1 MMVDKI
7 DLLDN
12 DYNLVSRKASP
23 RQIKTRSKSFSSIS
37 GIFTKFRISRL
48 EKKLEKSRKS
58 FVNQEIHK
66 NLGDSSVVRKTEK
79 NIEKKAKAIAKIE
92 EKIMIL
98 SKENVP
104 TNYVENRAIKLRK
117 NMMNNLSHN
126 SFMAY
131 SLGIKSEADETKAID
146 KIFNEDSPLSINE
159 RVRESELEDVEEQ
172 ENDQVETPE
181 SIMSHES
188 EEIGRSVSSILDG
201 DTSKE
206 FEVADDKEDDAVEK
220 EEVSSD
226 ESDKEEVSSDESDK
240 EVSEPVVESEQIS
253 DISTFMKD
261 IDLNVD
267 TYQDSTNSNSVID
280 ESEARDHIE
289 VVPTDIDRDAIKS
302 SIDDQ
307 FENIAKSGDVSEE
320 ETITNA
326 GRPNIDDN
334 FNSVDNGAKFVSPE
348 TVKSVVG
355 TGSKIDI
362 DTDEPKSISPEEV
375 RAVLDGKFDEVEN
388 AEEEDKVDTPLDV
401 KSIEETISDA
411 LNKLDEEE
419 QNKDLDDE
427 MSFEDI
433 HEEVEDAINERNK
446 ISSNESHVARI
457 NEFDADGNKK
467 QKFDYVPMT
476 DEEIKQAQ
484 ENIEYE
490 KYENPAFKEEKH
502 LPNEIKFNYP
512 KIRFEDIF
520 IPANKDEDYKIESED
535 VVEEEK
541 QEIVPVNDNIRG
553 EIVVVPDRK
562 VQLPMVVEDN
572 KEDEQVV
579 TSEDVQDVEEEPIE
593 DYTFDTSKD
602 DKKSVSNNEDD
613 LSFDFS
619 NASATEIDGIIDKL
633 GTKSQFDA
641 LKVRVEQLRKQQ
653 IEQRKREEEAR
664 KAAEV
669 AARKAEEQKKRY
681 NESVEKNN
689 QYLELLKSYAE
700 ALEEDNERTKQRTQA
715 FEETK
720 EMENR
725 FAEDQRVKAEQAL
738 AMVDEINSII
748 GPVAENVSVVKR

>member
-23 RQIKTRSKSFSSIS
+23 RQIKTRSKSFSSIN

-79 NIEKKAKAIAKIE
+79 NIEKKAKTIAKIE

-126 SFMAY
+126 SSMAY
-131 SLGIKSEADETKAID
+131 SLGIKTEVDEAKAID

-159 RVRESELEDVEEQ
+159 RVRESELEDVEDVEEQ

-206 FEVADDKEDDAVEK
+206 FEVADDKKVDAVEK
-220 EEVSSD
+220 EEVSY
-226 ESDKEEVSSDESDK
+226 DESDK
-240 EVSEPVVESEQIS
+240 EVSEPVVESEQIP

-267 TYQDSTNSNSVID
+267 TYQDSANANSVID
-280 ESEARDHIE
+280 ENESREHIE

-307 FENIAKSGDVSEE
+307 FENIAKSSDVSEE

-348 TVKSVVG
+348 TVKGVVG

-388 AEEEDKVDTPLDV
+388 AEEEDKVDTHLDV

-411 LNKLDEEE
+411 LSKLDEEE

-427 MSFEDI
+427 MSFEDV
-433 HEEVEDAINERNK
+433 HEEVEDAINERNR

-502 LPNEIKFNYP
+502 LPNELKFNYP

-520 IPANKDEDYKIESED
+520 VPANKDEDYKIESED

-572 KEDEQVV
+572 KED
-579 TSEDVQDVEEEPIE
+579 VQDVDEEPIE
-593 DYTFDTSKD
+593 DYTFDISKD
-602 DKKSVSNNEDD
+602 DEKSVSNDDED

-619 NASATEIDGIIDKL
+619 NASANDIDGIIDKL

-641 LKVRVEQLRKQQ
+641 LKARVEQLRKQQ
-653 IEQRKREEEAR
+653 IEQREREEEAR
-664 KAAEV
+664 KAAEE

-681 NESVEKNN
+681 NESIEKNN
-689 QYLELLKSYAE
+689 QSLELFKSFIE

-725 FAEDQRVKAEQAL
+725 VAEDQRVKAEQAL

-748 GPVAENVSVVKR
+748 GPVAENVSVAKR

>member
-117 NMMNNLSHN
+117 NMMSNLSHN
-126 SFMAY
+126 SSMAY

-159 RVRESELEDVEEQ
+159 RVRESELEDVEDVEEQ

-181 SIMSHES
+181 GIMSRES

-201 DTSKE
+201 DASKE
-206 FEVADDKEDDAVEK
+206 VEVADDKKVDAVEK
-220 EEVSSD
+220 EEVSY
-226 ESDKEEVSSDESDK
+226 DESDK
-240 EVSEPVVESEQIS
+240 EVSEPVVESEQIP

-267 TYQDSTNSNSVID
+267 TYQDSANANSVID
-280 ESEARDHIE
+280 ESKSREHIE

-348 TVKSVVG
+348 TVKGVVG

-388 AEEEDKVDTPLDV
+388 AEEEDKVDTHLDV

-411 LNKLDEEE
+411 LSKLDEEE

-427 MSFEDI
+427 MSFEDV
-433 HEEVEDAINERNK
+433 HEEVEDAINERNR

-502 LPNEIKFNYP
+502 LPNELKFNYP

-520 IPANKDEDYKIESED
+520 VPANKDEDYKIESED

-579 TSEDVQDVEEEPIE
+579 TSEDVQDVDEGPIE

-602 DKKSVSNNEDD
+602 DEKSVSNDDED

-619 NASATEIDGIIDKL
+619 NASANDIDGIIDKL

-641 LKVRVEQLRKQQ
+641 LKARVEQLRKQQ

-664 KAAEV
+664 KAAED

-681 NESVEKNN
+681 NESIEKNN
-689 QYLELLKSYAE
+689 QSLELFKSFIE

-748 GPVAENVSVVKR
+748 GPVAENVSVAKR

>member
-117 NMMNNLSHN
+117 NMMSNLSHN
-126 SFMAY
+126 SSMAY
-131 SLGIKSEADETKAID
+131 SLGIKTEADEAKAID

-159 RVRESELEDVEEQ
+159 RVRESELEDVEDVEEQ

-188 EEIGRSVSSILDG
+188 EEIGRSVSSILAG

-206 FEVADDKEDDAVEK
+206 FKVADDKEADAVE
-220 EEVSSD
+220 
-226 ESDKEEVSSDESDK
+226 KEEVSSDESDK
-240 EVSEPVVESEQIS
+240 EVSEPVSESEQIP

-261 IDLNVD
+261 IDLNIN
-267 TYQDSTNSNSVID
+267 TYQDSTNTNSVID
-280 ESEARDHIE
+280 ENESREHIE

-307 FENIAKSGDVSEE
+307 FENIAKSGDISEE

-326 GRPNIDDN
+326 GRPNAEN
-334 FNSVDNGAKFVSPE
+334 RFNSIDNGVKFVSPE
-348 TVKSVVG
+348 TVKGVVG

-388 AEEEDKVDTPLDV
+388 TEEEDKVDTYLDV

-419 QNKDLDDE
+419 HNKDLDDE
-427 MSFEDI
+427 MSFEDV

-502 LPNEIKFNYP
+502 LPKDLKFNYP

-520 IPANKDEDYKIESED
+520 VPANKDVDYKIESED

-602 DKKSVSNNEDD
+602 DEKSVSNEEED

-619 NASATEIDGIIDKL
+619 NASANEIDCIIDKL

-641 LKVRVEQLRKQQ
+641 LKARVEQLRKQQ

-664 KAAEV
+664 KAAED

-681 NESVEKNN
+681 NESMEKNN

>member
-117 NMMNNLSHN
+117 NMMSNLSHN
-126 SFMAY
+126 SSMAY
-131 SLGIKSEADETKAID
+131 SLGIKTEADEAKAID

-159 RVRESELEDVEEQ
+159 RVRESELEDVEDVEEQ

-188 EEIGRSVSSILDG
+188 EEIGRSVSSILAG

-206 FEVADDKEDDAVEK
+206 FKVADDKETDAVE
-220 EEVSSD
+220 
-226 ESDKEEVSSDESDK
+226 KEEVSSDESDK
-240 EVSEPVVESEQIS
+240 EVSEPVSESEQIP

-261 IDLNVD
+261 IDLNVN
-267 TYQDSTNSNSVID
+267 TYQDSTNANSVID
-280 ESEARDHIE
+280 ENESREHIE

-307 FENIAKSGDVSEE
+307 FENIAKSGDISEE

-326 GRPNIDDN
+326 GRPNSEN
-334 FNSVDNGAKFVSPE
+334 RFNSIDNGVKFVSPE
-348 TVKSVVG
+348 TVKGVVG

-388 AEEEDKVDTPLDV
+388 TEEEDKVDTHLDV

-419 QNKDLDDE
+419 HNKDLDDE
-427 MSFEDI
+427 MSFEDV

-502 LPNEIKFNYP
+502 LPKDLKFNYP

-520 IPANKDEDYKIESED
+520 VPANKDVDYKIESED

-602 DKKSVSNNEDD
+602 DEKSVSNEEED

-619 NASATEIDGIIDKL
+619 NASANEIDCIIDKL

-641 LKVRVEQLRKQQ
+641 LKARVEQLRKQQ

-664 KAAEV
+664 KAAED

-681 NESVEKNN
+681 NESMEKNN

>member
-117 NMMNNLSHN
+117 NMMSNLSHN
-126 SFMAY
+126 SSMAY
-131 SLGIKSEADETKAID
+131 SLGIKNEADEAKAID

-159 RVRESELEDVEEQ
+159 RVRESELEDVEDVEEQ

-188 EEIGRSVSSILDG
+188 EEIGRSVSSILAG

-206 FEVADDKEDDAVEK
+206 FKVADDKETDAVE
-220 EEVSSD
+220 
-226 ESDKEEVSSDESDK
+226 KEEVSSDESDK
-240 EVSEPVVESEQIS
+240 EVSEPVSESEQIP

-261 IDLNVD
+261 IDLNIN
-267 TYQDSTNSNSVID
+267 TYQDSTNTNSVID
-280 ESEARDHIE
+280 ENESREHIE

-307 FENIAKSGDVSEE
+307 FENIAKSGDISEE

-326 GRPNIDDN
+326 GRPNSEN
-334 FNSVDNGAKFVSPE
+334 RFNSIDNGVKFVSPE
-348 TVKSVVG
+348 TVKGVVG

-388 AEEEDKVDTPLDV
+388 TEEEDKVDTHLDV

-419 QNKDLDDE
+419 HNKDLDDE
-427 MSFEDI
+427 MSFEDV

-502 LPNEIKFNYP
+502 LPKDLKFNYP

-520 IPANKDEDYKIESED
+520 VPANKDVDYKIESED

-602 DKKSVSNNEDD
+602 DEKSVSNEEED

-619 NASATEIDGIIDKL
+619 NASANEIDCIIDKL

-641 LKVRVEQLRKQQ
+641 LKARVEQLRKQQ

-664 KAAEV
+664 KAAED

-681 NESVEKNN
+681 NESMEKNN

>member
-117 NMMNNLSHN
+117 NMMSNLSHN
-126 SFMAY
+126 SSMAY
-131 SLGIKSEADETKAID
+131 SLGIKNEADEAKAID

-188 EEIGRSVSSILDG
+188 EEIGRSVSSILAG

-206 FEVADDKEDDAVEK
+206 FKVADDKETDAVE
-220 EEVSSD
+220 
-226 ESDKEEVSSDESDK
+226 KEEVSSDESDK
-240 EVSEPVVESEQIS
+240 EVSEPVSESEQIP

-261 IDLNVD
+261 IDLNIN
-267 TYQDSTNSNSVID
+267 TYQDSTNTNSVID
-280 ESEARDHIE
+280 ENESREHIE

-307 FENIAKSGDVSEE
+307 FENIAKSGDISEE

-326 GRPNIDDN
+326 GRPNAEN
-334 FNSVDNGAKFVSPE
+334 RFNSIDNGVKFVSPE
-348 TVKSVVG
+348 TVKGVVG

-388 AEEEDKVDTPLDV
+388 TEEEDKVDTHLDV

-419 QNKDLDDE
+419 HNKDLDDE
-427 MSFEDI
+427 MSFEDV

-502 LPNEIKFNYP
+502 LPKDLKFNYP

-520 IPANKDEDYKIESED
+520 VPANKDVDYKIESED

-602 DKKSVSNNEDD
+602 DEKSVSNEEED

-619 NASATEIDGIIDKL
+619 NASANEIDCIIDKL

-641 LKVRVEQLRKQQ
+641 LKARVEQLRKQQ

-664 KAAEV
+664 KAAED

-681 NESVEKNN
+681 NESMEKNN

>member
-117 NMMNNLSHN
+117 NMMSNLSHN
-126 SFMAY
+126 SSMAY

-159 RVRESELEDVEEQ
+159 RVRESELEDVEDVEDVEEQ

-181 SIMSHES
+181 SIMSRES

-201 DTSKE
+201 DASKE
-206 FEVADDKEDDAVEK
+206 VEVADDKKVDAVE
-220 EEVSSD
+220 
-226 ESDKEEVSSDESDK
+226 KEEVSSDESDK

-261 IDLNVD
+261 IDLNIG
-267 TYQDSTNSNSVID
+267 TYKDSTNSNSVID
-280 ESEARDHIE
+280 ESKSREHIE

-307 FENIAKSGDVSEE
+307 FENIAKSSDVSEE

-348 TVKSVVG
+348 TVKGVVG

-388 AEEEDKVDTPLDV
+388 AEEEDKVDTHLDV

-411 LNKLDEEE
+411 LSKLDEEE

-427 MSFEDI
+427 MSFEDV
-433 HEEVEDAINERNK
+433 HEEVEDAINERNR
-446 ISSNESHVARI
+446 ISSNESHVCLLYTS
-457 NEFDADGNKK
+457 DAA
-467 QKFDYVPMT
+467 
-476 DEEIKQAQ
+476 DE
-484 ENIEYE
+484 
-490 KYENPAFKEEKH
+490 
-502 LPNEIKFNYP
+502 
-512 KIRFEDIF
+512 
-520 IPANKDEDYKIESED
+520 
-535 VVEEEK
+535 
-541 QEIVPVNDNIRG
+541 
-553 EIVVVPDRK
+553 
-562 VQLPMVVEDN
+562 
-572 KEDEQVV
+572 
-579 TSEDVQDVEEEPIE
+579 
-593 DYTFDTSKD
+593 
-602 DKKSVSNNEDD
+602 
-613 LSFDFS
+613 
-619 NASATEIDGIIDKL
+619 
-633 GTKSQFDA
+633 
-641 LKVRVEQLRKQQ
+641 
-653 IEQRKREEEAR
+653 
-664 KAAEV
+664 
-669 AARKAEEQKKRY
+669 
-681 NESVEKNN
+681 
-689 QYLELLKSYAE
+689 
-700 ALEEDNERTKQRTQA
+700 
-715 FEETK
+715 
-720 EMENR
+720 
-725 FAEDQRVKAEQAL
+725 
-738 AMVDEINSII
+738 
-748 GPVAENVSVVKR
+748 

>member
-12 DYNLVSRKASP
+12 DYNLVSRKASS

-66 NLGDSSVVRKTEK
+66 NLGDSSIVRKTEK
-79 NIEKKAKAIAKIE
+79 NIEKKAKEIAKIE

-117 NMMNNLSHN
+117 NMMSNLSHN
-126 SFMAY
+126 SSMAY
-131 SLGIKSEADETKAID
+131 SLGIKTEADEAKAID

-159 RVRESELEDVEEQ
+159 RVRESELEDVEDVEEQ

-188 EEIGRSVSSILDG
+188 EEIGRSVSSILAG

-206 FEVADDKEDDAVEK
+206 FKVADDKETDAVE
-220 EEVSSD
+220 
-226 ESDKEEVSSDESDK
+226 KEEVSSDESDK
-240 EVSEPVVESEQIS
+240 EVSEPVSESEQIP

-261 IDLNVD
+261 IDLNIN
-267 TYQDSTNSNSVID
+267 TYQDSTNTNSVID
-280 ESEARDHIE
+280 ENESREHIE

-307 FENIAKSGDVSEE
+307 FENIAKSGDISEE

-326 GRPNIDDN
+326 GRPNSEN
-334 FNSVDNGAKFVSPE
+334 RFNSIDNGVKFVSPE
-348 TVKSVVG
+348 TVKGVVG

-388 AEEEDKVDTPLDV
+388 TEEEDKVDTHLDV

-419 QNKDLDDE
+419 HNKDLDDE
-427 MSFEDI
+427 MSFEDV
-433 HEEVEDAINERNK
+433 HKEVEDAINERNK

-502 LPNEIKFNYP
+502 LPKDLKFNYP

-520 IPANKDEDYKIESED
+520 VPANKDVDYKIESED

-602 DKKSVSNNEDD
+602 DEKSVSNEEED

-619 NASATEIDGIIDKL
+619 NASANEIDCIIDKL

-641 LKVRVEQLRKQQ
+641 LKARVEQLRKQQ

-664 KAAEV
+664 KAAED

-681 NESVEKNN
+681 NESMEKNN

>member
-117 NMMNNLSHN
+117 NMMSNLSHN
-126 SFMAY
+126 SSMAY
-131 SLGIKSEADETKAID
+131 SLGIKTEADEAKAID

-159 RVRESELEDVEEQ
+159 RVRESELEDVEDVEDVEEQ

-181 SIMSHES
+181 SIMSRES
-188 EEIGRSVSSILDG
+188 EEIGRSLSSILDG

-206 FEVADDKEDDAVEK
+206 FKVADDKEVDAVE
-220 EEVSSD
+220 
-226 ESDKEEVSSDESDK
+226 KEEVSSDESDK
-240 EVSEPVVESEQIS
+240 EVSEPVVESEQIP

-267 TYQDSTNSNSVID
+267 TYQDSANANSVID
-280 ESEARDHIE
+280 ENESREHIE

-326 GRPNIDDN
+326 GRPNAEDR

-348 TVKSVVG
+348 TVKDVVG

-427 MSFEDI
+427 MSFEDV

-502 LPNEIKFNYP
+502 LPKDLKFNYP

-520 IPANKDEDYKIESED
+520 VPANKDVDYKIESED

-602 DKKSVSNNEDD
+602 DEKSVSNEEED

-619 NASATEIDGIIDKL
+619 NASVNEIDCIIDKL

-641 LKVRVEQLRKQQ
+641 LKARVEQLRKQQ

-664 KAAEV
+664 KAAED

-681 NESVEKNN
+681 NESMEKNN

>member
-12 DYNLVSRKASP
+12 DYNLVSRKASS

-117 NMMNNLSHN
+117 NMMSNLSHN
-126 SFMAY
+126 SSMAY
-131 SLGIKSEADETKAID
+131 SLGIKTEADEAKAID

-159 RVRESELEDVEEQ
+159 RVRESELEDVEDVEEQ

-188 EEIGRSVSSILDG
+188 EEIGRSVSSILAG

-206 FEVADDKEDDAVEK
+206 FKVADDKEADAVE
-220 EEVSSD
+220 
-226 ESDKEEVSSDESDK
+226 KEEVSSDESDK
-240 EVSEPVVESEQIS
+240 EVSEPVSESEQIP

-261 IDLNVD
+261 IDLNIN
-267 TYQDSTNSNSVID
+267 TYQDSTNTNSVID
-280 ESEARDHIE
+280 ENESREHIE

-307 FENIAKSGDVSEE
+307 FENIAKSGDISEE

-326 GRPNIDDN
+326 GRPNAEN
-334 FNSVDNGAKFVSPE
+334 RFNSIDNGVKFVSPE
-348 TVKSVVG
+348 TVKGVVG

-375 RAVLDGKFDEVEN
+375 RSVLDGKFDEVEN
-388 AEEEDKVDTPLDV
+388 TEEEDKVDTHLDV

-419 QNKDLDDE
+419 HNKDLDDE
-427 MSFEDI
+427 MSFEDV

-502 LPNEIKFNYP
+502 LPKDLKFNYP

-520 IPANKDEDYKIESED
+520 VPANKDVDYKIESED

-602 DKKSVSNNEDD
+602 DEKSVSNEEED

-619 NASATEIDGIIDKL
+619 NASANEIDCIIDKL

-641 LKVRVEQLRKQQ
+641 LKARVEQLRKQQ

-664 KAAEV
+664 KAAED

-681 NESVEKNN
+681 NESMEKNN

>member
-117 NMMNNLSHN
+117 NMMSNLSHN
-126 SFMAY
+126 SSMAY

-159 RVRESELEDVEEQ
+159 RVRESELEDVEDVEEQ

-181 SIMSHES
+181 SIMSRES

-201 DTSKE
+201 DASKE
-206 FEVADDKEDDAVEK
+206 VEVADDKKVDAVE
-220 EEVSSD
+220 
-226 ESDKEEVSSDESDK
+226 KEEVSSDESDK
-240 EVSEPVVESEQIS
+240 EVSEPVVESEQIP

-267 TYQDSTNSNSVID
+267 TYQDSANANSVID
-280 ESEARDHIE
+280 ENESREHIE

-307 FENIAKSGDVSEE
+307 FENIAKSGDISEE

-348 TVKSVVG
+348 TVKDVVG

-411 LNKLDEEE
+411 LNKLDDEE

-427 MSFEDI
+427 MSFEDV

-562 VQLPMVVEDN
+562 VQLPMVVEEN

>member
-117 NMMNNLSHN
+117 NMMSNLSHN
-126 SFMAY
+126 SSMAY
-131 SLGIKSEADETKAID
+131 SLGIKTEADEIKAID

-159 RVRESELEDVEEQ
+159 RVRESELEDVEDVEEQ

-181 SIMSHES
+181 SIMSRES
-188 EEIGRSVSSILDG
+188 EEIGRSVSSILDE

-206 FEVADDKEDDAVEK
+206 LEVADDKEVDAVEK
-220 EEVSSD
+220 EEDSSD
-226 ESDKEEVSSDESDK
+226 ESDKTVN
-240 EVSEPVVESEQIS
+240 EPVIESEQIP

-280 ESEARDHIE
+280 ENESREHIE
-289 VVPTDIDRDAIKS
+289 VVPADIDRDAIKS

-307 FENIAKSGDVSEE
+307 FENIAKSGEVSEE

-388 AEEEDKVDTPLDV
+388 AEEEDKVDTHLDV

-411 LNKLDEEE
+411 LSKLDEEE

-427 MSFEDI
+427 MSFEDV

-502 LPNEIKFNYP
+502 LPNELKFNYP

-520 IPANKDEDYKIESED
+520 VPANKDEDYKIESED

-593 DYTFDTSKD
+593 DYTFDTSKND
-602 DKKSVSNNEDD
+602 EKSVSNNEDD

-748 GPVAENVSVVKR
+748 GPVAENVSVAKR

>member
-12 DYNLVSRKASP
+12 DYNLVSREASP

-37 GIFTKFRISRL
+37 GVFTKFRISRL

-58 FVNQEIHK
+58 FVNQKIHK

-79 NIEKKAKAIAKIE
+79 DIEKKAKAIAKIE

-98 SKENVP
+98 SKEDVP

-117 NMMNNLSHN
+117 NMMSNLSHN
-126 SFMAY
+126 SSMAY
-131 SLGIKSEADETKAID
+131 SLGIKTKADEAKAID
-146 KIFNEDSPLSINE
+146 KIFNENTVLPVND
-159 RVRESELEDVEEQ
+159 RVRESELEDVEDVEDQ
-172 ENDQVETPE
+172 EAVEVETPE
-181 SIMSHES
+181 SIMSRES
-188 EEIGRSVSSILDG
+188 EEIGKSVSNILDE
-201 DTSKE
+201 DASKE
-206 FEVADDKEDDAVEK
+206 SEVADEKDVDAVEK
-220 EEVSSD
+220 DEVSSE
-226 ESDKEEVSSDESDK
+226 ESDKA
-240 EVSEPVVESEQIS
+240 VSEPVVESEQIP

-267 TYQDSTNSNSVID
+267 TYKDSTNINPAID
-280 ESEARDHIE
+280 ENESREHIE

-307 FENIAKSGDVSEE
+307 FENIAKNGDNMQE

-326 GRPNIDDN
+326 GRPNVEDG
-334 FNSVDNGAKFVSPE
+334 FNSIDNGAMFVSPE

-388 AEEEDKVDTPLDV
+388 TEEEDKIDTHLDV

-411 LNKLDEEE
+411 LSKLDEEE

-427 MSFEDI
+427 MSFEDV
-433 HEEVEDAINERNK
+433 HEDVEDAINERNK
-446 ISSNESHVARI
+446 ISSNESHAARI
-457 NEFDADGNKK
+457 NEFDEDGNKK
-467 QKFDYVPMT
+467 QKFNYVPMT
-476 DEEIKQAQ
+476 DEEIKAAQ

-502 LPNEIKFNYP
+502 LPNEIKLNYP

-520 IPANKDEDYKIESED
+520 VPVNKDEDYKIESED

-562 VQLPMVVEDN
+562 VQLPMVVEEN

-579 TSEDVQDVEEEPIE
+579 TSEDVQEVEEEPIE
-593 DYTFDTSKD
+593 EYTFDTSKD
-602 DKKSVSNNEDD
+602 DKKSVSNDEED

-619 NASATEIDGIIDKL
+619 NTSANEIDGIIDKL

-641 LKVRVEQLRKQQ
+641 LKARVEQLRKQQ
-653 IEQRKREEEAR
+653 IEQRRREEEAR
-664 KAAEV
+664 KAAEE
-669 AARKAEEQKKRY
+669 AARVAEEEKKRY
-681 NESVEKNN
+681 NESIEKNN
-689 QYLELLKSYAE
+689 QSLELFKSFIE

>member
-66 NLGDSSVVRKTEK
+66 NLSDSSVVRKTEK

-104 TNYVENRAIKLRK
+104 TNYVESRAIKLRK

-159 RVRESELEDVEEQ
+159 RVRESELEDVEDVEEQ

-206 FEVADDKEDDAVEK
+206 FEVADDKEVDAVE
-220 EEVSSD
+220 
-226 ESDKEEVSSDESDK
+226 KEEVSSDESDK

-261 IDLNVD
+261 IDLNIG

-280 ESEARDHIE
+280 ESKSREHIE

-348 TVKSVVG
+348 TVKGVVG

-388 AEEEDKVDTPLDV
+388 AEEEEDKVDTHLDV

-411 LNKLDEEE
+411 LSKLDEEE

-427 MSFEDI
+427 MSFEDV
-433 HEEVEDAINERNK
+433 HEEVEDAINERNR

-502 LPNEIKFNYP
+502 LPNELKFNYP

-520 IPANKDEDYKIESED
+520 VPANKDEDYKIESED

-562 VQLPMVVEDN
+562 VQLPMGVEDN

-579 TSEDVQDVEEEPIE
+579 ASEDVQDVDEEPIE

-602 DKKSVSNNEDD
+602 DEKSVSNDDED

-619 NASATEIDGIIDKL
+619 NASVNDIDGIIDKL

-641 LKVRVEQLRKQQ
+641 LKARVEQLKKQQ

-664 KAAEV
+664 KAAED

-681 NESVEKNN
+681 NESIEKNN
-689 QYLELLKSYAE
+689 QSLELFKSFIE

-748 GPVAENVSVVKR
+748 GPVAENVSVAKR

>member
-66 NLGDSSVVRKTEK
+66 NLGNPSVVRKTEK
-79 NIEKKAKAIAKIE
+79 NIEKKAKVIAKIE

-117 NMMNNLSHN
+117 NMMSNLSYN
-126 SFMAY
+126 SSAAY
-131 SLGIKSEADETKAID
+131 SLGVKTEADEIKAID

-159 RVRESELEDVEEQ
+159 RVRESELEDVEDVEEQ

-181 SIMSHES
+181 SIMSRES
-188 EEIGRSVSSILDG
+188 EEIGRSVSSILDE

-206 FEVADDKEDDAVEK
+206 LEVADDKEVDAVEK
-220 EEVSSD
+220 GEVSSD
-226 ESDKEEVSSDESDK
+226 ESDKTVN
-240 EVSEPVVESEQIS
+240 EPVIESKQIP

-280 ESEARDHIE
+280 ENESREHIE

-307 FENIAKSGDVSEE
+307 FENIAKSGEVFEE

-388 AEEEDKVDTPLDV
+388 AEEEDNVDTHLDV

-411 LNKLDEEE
+411 LSKLDEEE

-427 MSFEDI
+427 MSFEDV

-457 NEFDADGNKK
+457 NEFDVDGNKK

-520 IPANKDEDYKIESED
+520 VPANKDEDYKIESED

-562 VQLPMVVEDN
+562 VQLPMVVEEN

>member
-66 NLGDSSVVRKTEK
+66 NLGNPSVVRKTEK
-79 NIEKKAKAIAKIE
+79 NIEKKAKVIAKIE

-117 NMMNNLSHN
+117 NMMSNLSYN
-126 SFMAY
+126 SSAAY
-131 SLGIKSEADETKAID
+131 SLGVKTEADEIKAID

-159 RVRESELEDVEEQ
+159 RVRESELEDVEDVEEQ

-181 SIMSHES
+181 SIMSRES
-188 EEIGRSVSSILDG
+188 EEIGRRVSSILDE

-206 FEVADDKEDDAVEK
+206 LEVADDKEVDAVEK

-226 ESDKEEVSSDESDK
+226 ESDKTVN
-240 EVSEPVVESEQIS
+240 EPVIESEQIP

-280 ESEARDHIE
+280 ENESREHIE

-307 FENIAKSGDVSEE
+307 FENIAKSGEVSEE

-388 AEEEDKVDTPLDV
+388 AEEEDNVDTHLDV

-411 LNKLDEEE
+411 LSKLDEEE

-427 MSFEDI
+427 MSFEDV
-433 HEEVEDAINERNK
+433 HEEVEDAINERNR

-520 IPANKDEDYKIESED
+520 VPANKDEDYKIESED

-562 VQLPMVVEDN
+562 VQLPMVVEEN

>member
-12 DYNLVSRKASP
+12 DYNLVSRKASS

-48 EKKLEKSRKS
+48 EKKLEKSRKN

-66 NLGDSSVVRKTEK
+66 NLGDSSVVIKTEK
-79 NIEKKAKAIAKIE
+79 NIEKKAKEIAKIE

-117 NMMNNLSHN
+117 NMMSNLSYN
-126 SFMAY
+126 SSMAY
-131 SLGIKSEADETKAID
+131 SLGIKTEADETKAID
-146 KIFNEDSPLSINE
+146 KIFNEDSPLTINE
-159 RVRESELEDVEEQ
+159 IVRESELEDVEEQ

-188 EEIGRSVSSILDG
+188 EEIGRSVSSILAG

-206 FEVADDKEDDAVEK
+206 FKVAEDKEIDAVEK
-220 EEVSSD
+220 EEVSSG
-226 ESDKEEVSSDESDK
+226 ESDK
-240 EVSEPVVESEQIS
+240 EVSEPVIESEQIP
-253 DISTFMKD
+253 DISNFMKD

-280 ESEARDHIE
+280 ENESREHIE
-289 VVPTDIDRDAIKS
+289 VVPTYIDRDAIKS

-307 FENIAKSGDVSEE
+307 FENIAKSGDISEE

-334 FNSVDNGAKFVSPE
+334 FNNVDNGAKFVSPE

-388 AEEEDKVDTPLDV
+388 AEEEDKVDAHLDV
-401 KSIEETISDA
+401 KSIEETISEA

-419 QNKDLDDE
+419 HNKDLDDE
-427 MSFEDI
+427 MSFEDV

-502 LPNEIKFNYP
+502 LPKDLKFNYP

-520 IPANKDEDYKIESED
+520 VPANKDVDYKIESED

-602 DKKSVSNNEDD
+602 DEKSVSNEEED

-619 NASATEIDGIIDKL
+619 NASANEIDCIIDKL

-641 LKVRVEQLRKQQ
+641 LKARVEQLRKQQ

-664 KAAEV
+664 KAAED

-681 NESVEKNN
+681 NESMEKNN

>member
-12 DYNLVSRKASP
+12 DYNLVSRKASS

-66 NLGDSSVVRKTEK
+66 NLGDSSIVRKTEK
-79 NIEKKAKAIAKIE
+79 NIEKKAKEIAKIE

-117 NMMNNLSHN
+117 NMMSNLSHN
-126 SFMAY
+126 SSMAY
-131 SLGIKSEADETKAID
+131 SLGIKTEADEAKAID

-159 RVRESELEDVEEQ
+159 RVRESELEDVEDVEEQ

-188 EEIGRSVSSILDG
+188 EEIGRSVSSILAG

-206 FEVADDKEDDAVEK
+206 FKVADDKETDAVE
-220 EEVSSD
+220 
-226 ESDKEEVSSDESDK
+226 KEEVSSDESDK
-240 EVSEPVVESEQIS
+240 EVSEPVSESEQIP

-261 IDLNVD
+261 IDLNIN
-267 TYQDSTNSNSVID
+267 TYQDSTNTNSVID
-280 ESEARDHIE
+280 ENESREHIE
-289 VVPTDIDRDAIKS
+289 VVTTDIDRDAIKS

-307 FENIAKSGDVSEE
+307 FENIAKSGDISEE

-326 GRPNIDDN
+326 GRPNSEN
-334 FNSVDNGAKFVSPE
+334 RFNSIDNGVKFVSPE
-348 TVKSVVG
+348 TVKGVVG

-388 AEEEDKVDTPLDV
+388 TEEEDKVDTHLDV

-419 QNKDLDDE
+419 HNKDLDDE
-427 MSFEDI
+427 MSFEDV

-502 LPNEIKFNYP
+502 LPKDLKFNYP

-520 IPANKDEDYKIESED
+520 VPANKDVDYKIESED

-602 DKKSVSNNEDD
+602 DEKSVSNEEED

-619 NASATEIDGIIDKL
+619 NASANEIDCIIDKL

-641 LKVRVEQLRKQQ
+641 LKARVEQLRKQQ

-664 KAAEV
+664 KAAED

-681 NESVEKNN
+681 NESMEKNN

>member
-117 NMMNNLSHN
+117 NMMSNLSHN
-126 SFMAY
+126 SSMAY
-131 SLGIKSEADETKAID
+131 SLGIKTEADEAKAID

-159 RVRESELEDVEEQ
+159 RVRESELEDVEDVEEQ

-188 EEIGRSVSSILDG
+188 EEIGRSVSSILAG

-206 FEVADDKEDDAVEK
+206 FKVADDKETDAVE
-220 EEVSSD
+220 
-226 ESDKEEVSSDESDK
+226 KEEVSSDESDK
-240 EVSEPVVESEQIS
+240 EVSEPVSESEQIP

-261 IDLNVD
+261 IDLNIN
-267 TYQDSTNSNSVID
+267 TYQDSTNTNSAID
-280 ESEARDHIE
+280 ENESREHIE

-307 FENIAKSGDVSEE
+307 FENIAKSGDISEE

-326 GRPNIDDN
+326 GRPNAEN
-334 FNSVDNGAKFVSPE
+334 RFNSIDNGVKFVSPE
-348 TVKSVVG
+348 TVKGVVG

-388 AEEEDKVDTPLDV
+388 TEEEDKVDTYLDV

-419 QNKDLDDE
+419 HNKDLDDE
-427 MSFEDI
+427 MSFEDV

-502 LPNEIKFNYP
+502 LPKDLKFNYP

-520 IPANKDEDYKIESED
+520 VPANKDVDYKIESED

-602 DKKSVSNNEDD
+602 DEKSVSNEEED

-619 NASATEIDGIIDKL
+619 NASVNEIDCIIDKL

-641 LKVRVEQLRKQQ
+641 LKARVEQLRKQQ

-664 KAAEV
+664 KAAED

-681 NESVEKNN
+681 NESMEKNN

>member
-12 DYNLVSRKASP
+12 DYNLVSRKASS

-66 NLGDSSVVRKTEK
+66 NLGDSSIVRKTEK
-79 NIEKKAKAIAKIE
+79 IIEKKAKEIAKIE
-92 EKIMIL
+92 EKIMIH

-117 NMMNNLSHN
+117 NMMSNLSHN
-126 SFMAY
+126 SSMAY
-131 SLGIKSEADETKAID
+131 SLGIKTEADEAKAID

-159 RVRESELEDVEEQ
+159 RVRESELEDVEDVEEQ

-188 EEIGRSVSSILDG
+188 EEIGRSVSSILAG

-206 FEVADDKEDDAVEK
+206 FKVADDKETDAVE
-220 EEVSSD
+220 
-226 ESDKEEVSSDESDK
+226 KEEVSSDESDK
-240 EVSEPVVESEQIS
+240 EVSEPVSESEQIP

-261 IDLNVD
+261 IDLNIN
-267 TYQDSTNSNSVID
+267 TYQDSTNTNSVID
-280 ESEARDHIE
+280 ENESREHIE

-307 FENIAKSGDVSEE
+307 FENIAKSGDISEE

-326 GRPNIDDN
+326 GRPNSEN
-334 FNSVDNGAKFVSPE
+334 RFNSIDNGVKFVSPE
-348 TVKSVVG
+348 TVKGVVG

-388 AEEEDKVDTPLDV
+388 TEEEDKVDTHLDV

-419 QNKDLDDE
+419 HNKDLDDE
-427 MSFEDI
+427 MSFEDV

-502 LPNEIKFNYP
+502 LPKDLKFNYP

-520 IPANKDEDYKIESED
+520 VPANKDVDYKIESED

-602 DKKSVSNNEDD
+602 DEKSVSNEEED

-619 NASATEIDGIIDKL
+619 NASANEIDCIIDKL

-641 LKVRVEQLRKQQ
+641 LKARVEQLRKQQ

-664 KAAEV
+664 KAAED

-681 NESVEKNN
+681 NESMEKNN

>member
-117 NMMNNLSHN
+117 NMMSNLSHN
-126 SFMAY
+126 SSMAY
-131 SLGIKSEADETKAID
+131 SLGIKTEADETKAID
-146 KIFNEDSPLSINE
+146 KIFNEDSPLTINE
-159 RVRESELEDVEEQ
+159 RVRESELEDVEDVEEQ

-188 EEIGRSVSSILDG
+188 EEIGRSVSSILAG
-201 DTSKE
+201 DTSKK
-206 FEVADDKEDDAVEK
+206 FKVADDKETDAVE
-220 EEVSSD
+220 
-226 ESDKEEVSSDESDK
+226 KEEVSSDESDK
-240 EVSEPVVESEQIS
+240 EVSEPVSESEQIP

-261 IDLNVD
+261 IDLNIN
-267 TYQDSTNSNSVID
+267 TYQDSTNTNSVID
-280 ESEARDHIE
+280 ENESREHIE

-307 FENIAKSGDVSEE
+307 FENIAKSGDISEE

-326 GRPNIDDN
+326 GRPNAEN
-334 FNSVDNGAKFVSPE
+334 RFNSIDNGVKFVSPE
-348 TVKSVVG
+348 TVKGVVG

-388 AEEEDKVDTPLDV
+388 TEEEDKVDTYLDV

-419 QNKDLDDE
+419 HNKDLDDE
-427 MSFEDI
+427 MSFEDV

-502 LPNEIKFNYP
+502 LPKDLKFNYP

-520 IPANKDEDYKIESED
+520 VPANKDVDYKIESED

-602 DKKSVSNNEDD
+602 DEKSVSNEEED

-619 NASATEIDGIIDKL
+619 NASVNEIDCIIDKL

-641 LKVRVEQLRKQQ
+641 LKARVEQLRKQQ

-664 KAAEV
+664 KAAED

-681 NESVEKNN
+681 NESMEKNN

>member
-117 NMMNNLSHN
+117 NMMSNLSHN

-159 RVRESELEDVEEQ
+159 RVRESELEDVEDVEEQ

-181 SIMSHES
+181 SIMSRES

-206 FEVADDKEDDAVEK
+206 VEVADDKEVDAVE
-220 EEVSSD
+220 
-226 ESDKEEVSSDESDK
+226 KEEVSSDESDK
-240 EVSEPVVESEQIS
+240 EVSEPVVESEQIP

-267 TYQDSTNSNSVID
+267 TYQDSANSNSVID
-280 ESEARDHIE
+280 ENESREHIE

-334 FNSVDNGAKFVSPE
+334 FNSVNNGAKFVSPE
-348 TVKSVVG
+348 TVKGVVG

-388 AEEEDKVDTPLDV
+388 AEEEDKVDTHLDV

-411 LNKLDEEE
+411 LSKLDEEE

-427 MSFEDI
+427 MSFEDV
-433 HEEVEDAINERNK
+433 HEEVEDAINERNR

-502 LPNEIKFNYP
+502 LPNELKFNYP

-520 IPANKDEDYKIESED
+520 VPANKNEDYKIESED

-579 TSEDVQDVEEEPIE
+579 TSEDVQDVDEGPIE

-602 DKKSVSNNEDD
+602 DEKSVSNDDED

-619 NASATEIDGIIDKL
+619 NASANDIDGIIDKL

-641 LKVRVEQLRKQQ
+641 LKARVEQLRKQQ

-664 KAAEV
+664 KAAED

-681 NESVEKNN
+681 NESIEKNN
-689 QYLELLKSYAE
+689 QSLELFKSFIE

-748 GPVAENVSVVKR
+748 GPVAENVSVAKR

>member
-117 NMMNNLSHN
+117 NMMSNLSHN
-126 SFMAY
+126 SSMAY
-131 SLGIKSEADETKAID
+131 SLGIKNEADEAKAID
-146 KIFNEDSPLSINE
+146 KIFNEDRPLSINE
-159 RVRESELEDVEEQ
+159 RVRESELEDVEDVEDVEEQ

-188 EEIGRSVSSILDG
+188 EEIGRSVSSILAG

-206 FEVADDKEDDAVEK
+206 FKVADDKEADAVEK

-226 ESDKEEVSSDESDK
+226 ESDKEVN
-240 EVSEPVVESEQIS
+240 EPVSESEQIP

-261 IDLNVD
+261 INLNVN
-267 TYQDSTNSNSVID
+267 TYQDSTNTNSVID
-280 ESEARDHIE
+280 ENESREHIE

-326 GRPNIDDN
+326 GRPNAEN
-334 FNSVDNGAKFVSPE
+334 RFNSIDNGVKFVSPE
-348 TVKSVVG
+348 TVKGVVG

-388 AEEEDKVDTPLDV
+388 TEEEDKVDTHLDV

-419 QNKDLDDE
+419 HNKDLDDE
-427 MSFEDI
+427 MSFEDV

-502 LPNEIKFNYP
+502 LPKDLKFNYP

-520 IPANKDEDYKIESED
+520 VPANKDVDYKIESED

-602 DKKSVSNNEDD
+602 DEKSVSNEEED

-619 NASATEIDGIIDKL
+619 NASANEIDCIIDKL

-641 LKVRVEQLRKQQ
+641 LKARVEQLRKQQ

-664 KAAEV
+664 KAAED

-681 NESVEKNN
+681 NESMEKNN

>member
-23 RQIKTRSKSFSSIS
+23 RQIKTRSKSFSSIN

-126 SFMAY
+126 SSMAY
-131 SLGIKSEADETKAID
+131 SLGIKTEVDEAKAID

-159 RVRESELEDVEEQ
+159 RVRESELEDVEDVEEQ

-206 FEVADDKEDDAVEK
+206 FEVADDKEVDAVE
-220 EEVSSD
+220 
-226 ESDKEEVSSDESDK
+226 KEEVSSDESDK

-261 IDLNVD
+261 IDLNIG
-267 TYQDSTNSNSVID
+267 TYKDLTNSNSVID
-280 ESEARDHIE
+280 ESKSREHIE

-307 FENIAKSGDVSEE
+307 FENIAKSGDISGE

-348 TVKSVVG
+348 TVKGVVG

-388 AEEEDKVDTPLDV
+388 AEEEDKVDTHLDV

-411 LNKLDEEE
+411 LSKLDEEE

-427 MSFEDI
+427 MSFEDV
-433 HEEVEDAINERNK
+433 HEEVEDAINERNR

-502 LPNEIKFNYP
+502 LPNELKFNYP

-520 IPANKDEDYKIESED
+520 VPANKDEDYKIESED

-579 TSEDVQDVEEEPIE
+579 TSEDVQDVDEEPIE
-593 DYTFDTSKD
+593 DYTFDISKD
-602 DKKSVSNNEDD
+602 DEKSVSNDDED

-619 NASATEIDGIIDKL
+619 NASANDIDGIIDKL

-641 LKVRVEQLRKQQ
+641 LKARVEQLRKQQ
-653 IEQRKREEEAR
+653 IEQREREEEAR
-664 KAAEV
+664 KAAEE

-681 NESVEKNN
+681 NESIEKNN
-689 QYLELLKSYAE
+689 QSLELFKSFIE

-748 GPVAENVSVVKR
+748 GPVAENVSVAKR

>member
-12 DYNLVSRKASP
+12 DYNLVSRKASS

-66 NLGDSSVVRKTEK
+66 NLGDSSIVRKTEK
-79 NIEKKAKAIAKIE
+79 NIEKKAKEIAKIE

-117 NMMNNLSHN
+117 NMMSNLSHN
-126 SFMAY
+126 SSMAY
-131 SLGIKSEADETKAID
+131 SLGIKTEADEAKAID

-159 RVRESELEDVEEQ
+159 RVRESELEDVEDVEEQ

-188 EEIGRSVSSILDG
+188 EEIGRSVSSILAG

-206 FEVADDKEDDAVEK
+206 FKVADDKETDAVE
-220 EEVSSD
+220 
-226 ESDKEEVSSDESDK
+226 KEEVSSDESDK
-240 EVSEPVVESEQIS
+240 EVSEPVSESEQIP

-261 IDLNVD
+261 IDLNVN
-267 TYQDSTNSNSVID
+267 TYQDSTNANSVID
-280 ESEARDHIE
+280 ENESREHIE

-307 FENIAKSGDVSEE
+307 FENIAKSGDISEE

-326 GRPNIDDN
+326 GRPNSEN
-334 FNSVDNGAKFVSPE
+334 RFNSIDNGVKFVSPE
-348 TVKSVVG
+348 TVKGVVG

-388 AEEEDKVDTPLDV
+388 TEEEDKVDTHLDV

-419 QNKDLDDE
+419 HNKDLDDE
-427 MSFEDI
+427 MSFEDV

-502 LPNEIKFNYP
+502 LPKDLKFNYP

-520 IPANKDEDYKIESED
+520 VPANKDVDYKIESED

-602 DKKSVSNNEDD
+602 DEKSVSNEEED

-619 NASATEIDGIIDKL
+619 NASANEIDCIIDKL

-641 LKVRVEQLRKQQ
+641 LKARVEQLRKQQ

-664 KAAEV
+664 KAAED

-681 NESVEKNN
+681 NESMEKNN

>member
-117 NMMNNLSHN
+117 NMMSNLSHN
-126 SFMAY
+126 SSMAY
-131 SLGIKSEADETKAID
+131 SLGIKTEADEAKAID

-159 RVRESELEDVEEQ
+159 RVRESELEDVEDVEEQ

-188 EEIGRSVSSILDG
+188 EEIGRSVSSILAG

-206 FEVADDKEDDAVEK
+206 FKVADDKETDAVE
-220 EEVSSD
+220 
-226 ESDKEEVSSDESDK
+226 KEEVSSDESDK
-240 EVSEPVVESEQIS
+240 EVSEPVSESEQIP

-261 IDLNVD
+261 IDLNIN
-267 TYQDSTNSNSVID
+267 TYQDSTNTNSVID
-280 ESEARDHIE
+280 ENESREHIE

-307 FENIAKSGDVSEE
+307 FENIAKSGDISEE

-326 GRPNIDDN
+326 GRPNAEN
-334 FNSVDNGAKFVSPE
+334 RFNSIDNGVKFVSPE
-348 TVKSVVG
+348 TVKGVVG

-388 AEEEDKVDTPLDV
+388 TEEEDKVDTYLDV

-419 QNKDLDDE
+419 HNKDLDDE
-427 MSFEDI
+427 MSFEDV
-433 HEEVEDAINERNK
+433 HGEVEDAINERNK

-502 LPNEIKFNYP
+502 LPKDLKFNYP

-520 IPANKDEDYKIESED
+520 VPANKDVDYKIESED

-602 DKKSVSNNEDD
+602 DEKSVSNEEED

-619 NASATEIDGIIDKL
+619 NASVNEIDCIIDKL

-641 LKVRVEQLRKQQ
+641 LKARVEQLRKQQ

-664 KAAEV
+664 KAAED

-681 NESVEKNN
+681 NESMEKNN

>member
-12 DYNLVSRKASP
+12 DYNLVSRKASS

-66 NLGDSSVVRKTEK
+66 NLGDSSIVRKTEK
-79 NIEKKAKAIAKIE
+79 NIEKKAKEIAKIE

-104 TNYVENRAIKLRK
+104 TNYVEIRAIKLRK
-117 NMMNNLSHN
+117 NMMSNLSHN
-126 SFMAY
+126 SSMAY
-131 SLGIKSEADETKAID
+131 SLGIKTEADEAKAID

-159 RVRESELEDVEEQ
+159 RVRESELEDVEDVEEQ

-188 EEIGRSVSSILDG
+188 EEIGRSVSSILAG

-206 FEVADDKEDDAVEK
+206 FKVADDKEADAVE
-220 EEVSSD
+220 
-226 ESDKEEVSSDESDK
+226 KEEVSSDESDK
-240 EVSEPVVESEQIS
+240 EVSEPVSESEQIP

-261 IDLNVD
+261 IDLNVN
-267 TYQDSTNSNSVID
+267 TYQDSTNANSVID
-280 ESEARDHIE
+280 ENESREHIE

-307 FENIAKSGDVSEE
+307 FENIAKSGDISEE

-326 GRPNIDDN
+326 GRPNSEN
-334 FNSVDNGAKFVSPE
+334 RFNSIDNGVKFVSPE
-348 TVKSVVG
+348 TVKGVVG

-388 AEEEDKVDTPLDV
+388 TEEEDKVDTHLDV

-419 QNKDLDDE
+419 HNKDLDDE
-427 MSFEDI
+427 MSFEDV

-502 LPNEIKFNYP
+502 LPKDLKFNYP

-520 IPANKDEDYKIESED
+520 VPANK
-535 VVEEEK
+535 
-541 QEIVPVNDNIRG
+541 
-553 EIVVVPDRK
+553 
-562 VQLPMVVEDN
+562 
-572 KEDEQVV
+572 
-579 TSEDVQDVEEEPIE
+579 
-593 DYTFDTSKD
+593 
-602 DKKSVSNNEDD
+602 
-613 LSFDFS
+613 
-619 NASATEIDGIIDKL
+619 
-633 GTKSQFDA
+633 
-641 LKVRVEQLRKQQ
+641 LKVK
-653 IEQRKREEEAR
+653 
-664 KAAEV
+664 
-669 AARKAEEQKKRY
+669 
-681 NESVEKNN
+681 
-689 QYLELLKSYAE
+689 
-700 ALEEDNERTKQRTQA
+700 
-715 FEETK
+715 
-720 EMENR
+720 M
-725 FAEDQRVKAEQAL
+725 
-738 AMVDEINSII
+738 
-748 GPVAENVSVVKR
+748 

>member
-1 MMVDKI
+1 M
-7 DLLDN
+7 
-12 DYNLVSRKASP
+12 
-23 RQIKTRSKSFSSIS
+23 
-37 GIFTKFRISRL
+37 
-48 EKKLEKSRKS
+48 
-58 FVNQEIHK
+58 
-66 NLGDSSVVRKTEK
+66 
-79 NIEKKAKAIAKIE
+79 
-92 EKIMIL
+92 
-98 SKENVP
+98 
-104 TNYVENRAIKLRK
+104 
-117 NMMNNLSHN
+117 
-126 SFMAY
+126 
-131 SLGIKSEADETKAID
+131 
-146 KIFNEDSPLSINE
+146 
-159 RVRESELEDVEEQ
+159 
-172 ENDQVETPE
+172 
-181 SIMSHES
+181 
-188 EEIGRSVSSILDG
+188 
-201 DTSKE
+201 
-206 FEVADDKEDDAVEK
+206 
-220 EEVSSD
+220 
-226 ESDKEEVSSDESDK
+226 
-240 EVSEPVVESEQIS
+240 
-253 DISTFMKD
+253 
-261 IDLNVD
+261 
-267 TYQDSTNSNSVID
+267 
-280 ESEARDHIE
+280 
-289 VVPTDIDRDAIKS
+289 
-302 SIDDQ
+302 
-307 FENIAKSGDVSEE
+307 
-320 ETITNA
+320 
-326 GRPNIDDN
+326 
-334 FNSVDNGAKFVSPE
+334 
-348 TVKSVVG
+348 VG

-388 AEEEDKVDTPLDV
+388 AEEEDKVDAHLDV
-401 KSIEETISDA
+401 KSIEETISEA
-411 LNKLDEEE
+411 LSKLDEEE

-427 MSFEDI
+427 MSFEDV
-433 HEEVEDAINERNK
+433 HKEVEDAINERNR

-520 IPANKDEDYKIESED
+520 VPAKKDEDYKIESED

-579 TSEDVQDVEEEPIE
+579 TSEDEQDVEEEPIE
-593 DYTFDTSKD
+593 DYTFDTSKYD
-602 DKKSVSNNEDD
+602 EKSVSNDEED

-619 NASATEIDGIIDKL
+619 NASANEIDCIIDKL

-641 LKVRVEQLRKQQ
+641 LKARVEQLRKQQ

-664 KAAEV
+664 KAAED

-725 FAEDQRVKAEQAL
+725 FAEEQRVKAEQAL

>member
-66 NLGDSSVVRKTEK
+66 NLSDSSVVRKTEK

-104 TNYVENRAIKLRK
+104 TNYVESRAIKLRK

-126 SFMAY
+126 SSMTY
-131 SLGIKSEADETKAID
+131 SLGIKTEVDEAKAID

-159 RVRESELEDVEEQ
+159 RVRESEVEDVEDVEDVEEQ

-206 FEVADDKEDDAVEK
+206 FEVADDKEVDAVE
-220 EEVSSD
+220 
-226 ESDKEEVSSDESDK
+226 KEEVSSDESDK
-240 EVSEPVVESEQIS
+240 EVSEPVVESEQIP

-267 TYQDSTNSNSVID
+267 TYQDSTNANSVID
-280 ESEARDHIE
+280 ENESREHIE

-348 TVKSVVG
+348 TVKGVVG

-388 AEEEDKVDTPLDV
+388 AEEEDKVDTHLDV

-411 LNKLDEEE
+411 LSKLDEEE

-427 MSFEDI
+427 MSFEDV
-433 HEEVEDAINERNK
+433 HEEVEDAINERNR

-502 LPNEIKFNYP
+502 LPNELKFNYP

-520 IPANKDEDYKIESED
+520 VPANKDEDYKIESED

-579 TSEDVQDVEEEPIE
+579 TSEDVQDVDEGPIE

-602 DKKSVSNNEDD
+602 DEKSVSNDDED

-619 NASATEIDGIIDKL
+619 NASANDIDGIIDKL

-641 LKVRVEQLRKQQ
+641 LKARVEQLRKQQ

-664 KAAEV
+664 KAAED

-681 NESVEKNN
+681 NESIEKNN
-689 QYLELLKSYAE
+689 QSLELFKSFIE

-748 GPVAENVSVVKR
+748 GPVAENVSVAKR

>member
-117 NMMNNLSHN
+117 NMMSNLSHN
-126 SFMAY
+126 SSMAY
-131 SLGIKSEADETKAID
+131 SLGIKTEADEAKAID

-159 RVRESELEDVEEQ
+159 RVRESELEDVEDVEEQ

-188 EEIGRSVSSILDG
+188 EEIGRSVSSILAG

-206 FEVADDKEDDAVEK
+206 FKVADDKETDAVE
-220 EEVSSD
+220 
-226 ESDKEEVSSDESDK
+226 KEEVSSDESDK
-240 EVSEPVVESEQIS
+240 EVSEPVSESEQIP

-261 IDLNVD
+261 IDLNIN
-267 TYQDSTNSNSVID
+267 TYQDSTNTNSVID
-280 ESEARDHIE
+280 ENESREHIE

-307 FENIAKSGDVSEE
+307 FENIAKSGDISEE

-326 GRPNIDDN
+326 GRPNAEN
-334 FNSVDNGAKFVSPE
+334 RFNSIDNGVKFVSPE
-348 TVKSVVG
+348 TVKGVVG

-375 RAVLDGKFDEVEN
+375 MAVLDGKFDEVEN
-388 AEEEDKVDTPLDV
+388 TEEEDKVDTYLDV

-419 QNKDLDDE
+419 HNKDLDDE
-427 MSFEDI
+427 MSFEDV

-502 LPNEIKFNYP
+502 LPKDLKFNYP

-520 IPANKDEDYKIESED
+520 VPANKDVDYKIESED

-602 DKKSVSNNEDD
+602 DEKSVSNEEED

-619 NASATEIDGIIDKL
+619 NASVNEIDCIIDKL

-641 LKVRVEQLRKQQ
+641 LKARVEQLRKQQ

-664 KAAEV
+664 KAAED

-681 NESVEKNN
+681 NESMEKNN

>member
-117 NMMNNLSHN
+117 NMMSNLSHN
-126 SFMAY
+126 SSMAY

-159 RVRESELEDVEEQ
+159 RVRESELEDVEDVEEQ

-181 SIMSHES
+181 SIMSRES

-201 DTSKE
+201 DASKE
-206 FEVADDKEDDAVEK
+206 VEVADDKKVDAVEK

-226 ESDKEEVSSDESDK
+226 ERDK
-240 EVSEPVVESEQIS
+240 EVSEPVVESEQIP

-267 TYQDSTNSNSVID
+267 TYQDSANANSVID
-280 ESEARDHIE
+280 ENESREHIE

-307 FENIAKSGDVSEE
+307 FENIAKSGDISEE

-348 TVKSVVG
+348 TVKDVVG

-562 VQLPMVVEDN
+562 VQLPMVVEEN

-602 DKKSVSNNEDD
+602 DKKSVSNDDEDLPFDIPSISTNEIANTRDE
-613 LSFDFS
+613 L
-619 NASATEIDGIIDKL
+619 AKCY
-633 GTKSQFDA
+633 A
-641 LKVRVEQLRKQQ
+641 LKDHVLQLQKEQIK
-653 IEQRKREEEAR
+653 QRKREEEAR
-664 KAAEV
+664 KAAED
-669 AARKAEEQKKRY
+669 ATREAKEQKKFY

-689 QYLELLKSYAE
+689 QCLELLKSYAE
-700 ALEEDNERTKQRTQA
+700 ALEEDNERTKQRIQA

>member
-79 NIEKKAKAIAKIE
+79 NIEKKAKEIAKIE

-117 NMMNNLSHN
+117 NMMSNLSHN
-126 SFMAY
+126 SSMAY
-131 SLGIKSEADETKAID
+131 SLGIKTEADEAKAID

-159 RVRESELEDVEEQ
+159 RVRESELEDVEDVEEQ

-188 EEIGRSVSSILDG
+188 EEIGRSVSSILAG

-206 FEVADDKEDDAVEK
+206 FKVADDKETDAVE
-220 EEVSSD
+220 
-226 ESDKEEVSSDESDK
+226 KEEVSSDESDK
-240 EVSEPVVESEQIS
+240 EVSEPVSESEQIP

-261 IDLNVD
+261 IDLNIN
-267 TYQDSTNSNSVID
+267 TYQDSTNTNSVID
-280 ESEARDHIE
+280 ENESREHIE

-307 FENIAKSGDVSEE
+307 FENIAKSGDISEE

-326 GRPNIDDN
+326 GRPNSEN
-334 FNSVDNGAKFVSPE
+334 RFNSIDNGVKFVSPE
-348 TVKSVVG
+348 TVKGVVG

-388 AEEEDKVDTPLDV
+388 TEEEDKVDTYLDV

-419 QNKDLDDE
+419 HNKDLDDE
-427 MSFEDI
+427 MSFEDV

-476 DEEIKQAQ
+476 DEKIKQAQ

-502 LPNEIKFNYP
+502 LPKDLKFNYP

-520 IPANKDEDYKIESED
+520 VPANKDVDYKIESED

-602 DKKSVSNNEDD
+602 DEKSVSNEEED

-619 NASATEIDGIIDKL
+619 NASANEIDCIIDKL

-641 LKVRVEQLRKQQ
+641 LKARVEQLRKQQ

-664 KAAEV
+664 KAAED

-681 NESVEKNN
+681 NESMEKNN

>member
-117 NMMNNLSHN
+117 NMMSNLSHN
-126 SFMAY
+126 SSMAY
-131 SLGIKSEADETKAID
+131 SLGIKTEADEAKAID

-159 RVRESELEDVEEQ
+159 RVRESELEDVEDVEEQ

-181 SIMSHES
+181 SIMSRES
-188 EEIGRSVSSILDG
+188 EEFGRSVSSILDG

-206 FEVADDKEDDAVEK
+206 FKVADDKETDAVE
-220 EEVSSD
+220 
-226 ESDKEEVSSDESDK
+226 KEEVSSDESDK
-240 EVSEPVVESEQIS
+240 EVSEPVSESEQIP

-267 TYQDSTNSNSVID
+267 TYQDSTNTNSVID
-280 ESEARDHIE
+280 ENESREHIE

-307 FENIAKSGDVSEE
+307 FENIAKSGDISEE

-326 GRPNIDDN
+326 GRPNAEN
-334 FNSVDNGAKFVSPE
+334 RFNSIDNGVKFVSPE
-348 TVKSVVG
+348 TVKGVVG

-388 AEEEDKVDTPLDV
+388 TEEEDKVDTYLDV

-419 QNKDLDDE
+419 HNKDLDDE
-427 MSFEDI
+427 MSFEDV

-502 LPNEIKFNYP
+502 LPKDLKFNYP

-520 IPANKDEDYKIESED
+520 VPANKDVDYKIESED

-602 DKKSVSNNEDD
+602 DEKSVSNEEED

-619 NASATEIDGIIDKL
+619 NASVNEIDRIIDKL

-641 LKVRVEQLRKQQ
+641 LKARVEQLRKQQ

-664 KAAEV
+664 KAAED
-669 AARKAEEQKKRY
+669 ASRKAEEQKKRY
-681 NESVEKNN
+681 NESMEKNN

>member
-117 NMMNNLSHN
+117 NMMSNLSHN
-126 SFMAY
+126 SSMAY
-131 SLGIKSEADETKAID
+131 SLGIKTEADEAKAID

-159 RVRESELEDVEEQ
+159 RVRESELEDVEDVEEQ

-188 EEIGRSVSSILDG
+188 EEIGRSVSSILAG

-206 FEVADDKEDDAVEK
+206 FKVADDKEADAVE
-220 EEVSSD
+220 
-226 ESDKEEVSSDESDK
+226 KEEVSSDESDK
-240 EVSEPVVESEQIS
+240 EVSEPVSESEQIP

-261 IDLNVD
+261 IDLNIN
-267 TYQDSTNSNSVID
+267 TYQDSTNTNSVID
-280 ESEARDHIE
+280 ENESREHIE

-307 FENIAKSGDVSEE
+307 FENIAKSGDISEE

-326 GRPNIDDN
+326 GRPNAEN
-334 FNSVDNGAKFVSPE
+334 RFNSIDNGVKFVSPE
-348 TVKSVVG
+348 TVKGVVG

-388 AEEEDKVDTPLDV
+388 NEEKDKVDTYLDV

-419 QNKDLDDE
+419 HNKDLDDE
-427 MSFEDI
+427 MSFEDV

-502 LPNEIKFNYP
+502 LPKDLKFNYP

-520 IPANKDEDYKIESED
+520 VPANKDVDYKIESED

-602 DKKSVSNNEDD
+602 DEKSVSNEEED

-619 NASATEIDGIIDKL
+619 NASANEIDCIIDKL

-641 LKVRVEQLRKQQ
+641 LKARVEQLRKQQ

-664 KAAEV
+664 KAAED

-681 NESVEKNN
+681 NESMEKNN

>member
-117 NMMNNLSHN
+117 NMMSNLSHN
-126 SFMAY
+126 SSMAY

-159 RVRESELEDVEEQ
+159 RVRESELEDVEDVEEQ

-181 SIMSHES
+181 SIMSRES

-201 DTSKE
+201 DASKE
-206 FEVADDKEDDAVEK
+206 VEGADDKEADSVE
-220 EEVSSD
+220 EEVF
-226 ESDKEEVSSDESDK
+226 SDESDK
-240 EVSEPVVESEQIS
+240 EVSEPVVESEQIP

-267 TYQDSTNSNSVID
+267 TYQDSTNADSVID
-280 ESEARDHIE
+280 ENESREHIE

-307 FENIAKSGDVSEE
+307 FENIAKSGDISEE

-334 FNSVDNGAKFVSPE
+334 YNSVDNGAKFVSPE
-348 TVKSVVG
+348 TVKDVVG

-427 MSFEDI
+427 MSFEDV

-562 VQLPMVVEDN
+562 VQLPMVVEEN

-602 DKKSVSNNEDD
+602 DKKSVSNDDEDLPFDIPSISTNEIADTRD
-613 LSFDFS
+613 
-619 NASATEIDGIIDKL
+619 EL
-633 GTKSQFDA
+633 GKYYA
-641 LKVRVEQLRKQQ
+641 LKDRVLQLQKEQ
-653 IEQRKREEEAR
+653 IEQRKREKEAR
-664 KAAEV
+664 KAAED
-669 AARKAEEQKKRY
+669 ATREAKEEKKRC
-681 NESVEKNN
+681 NESIEKNN

>member
-48 EKKLEKSRKS
+48 EKKLEKSRKN

-66 NLGDSSVVRKTEK
+66 NLGDSSVVIKTEK
-79 NIEKKAKAIAKIE
+79 NIEKKAKEIAKIE

-117 NMMNNLSHN
+117 NMMSNLSYN
-126 SFMAY
+126 SSMAY
-131 SLGIKSEADETKAID
+131 SLGIKTEADETKAID
-146 KIFNEDSPLSINE
+146 KIFNEDSPLTINE
-159 RVRESELEDVEEQ
+159 IVRESELEDVEEQ

-188 EEIGRSVSSILDG
+188 EEIGRSVSSILAG

-206 FEVADDKEDDAVEK
+206 FKVAEDKEIDAVEK
-220 EEVSSD
+220 EEVSSG
-226 ESDKEEVSSDESDK
+226 ESDK
-240 EVSEPVVESEQIS
+240 EVSEPVIESEQIP
-253 DISTFMKD
+253 DISNFMKD

-280 ESEARDHIE
+280 ENESREHIE
-289 VVPTDIDRDAIKS
+289 VVPTYIDRDAIKS

-334 FNSVDNGAKFVSPE
+334 FNNVDNGAKFVSPE

-388 AEEEDKVDTPLDV
+388 AEEEDKVDAHLDV
-401 KSIEETISDA
+401 KSIEETISEA

-419 QNKDLDDE
+419 HNKDLDDE
-427 MSFEDI
+427 MSFEDV

-502 LPNEIKFNYP
+502 LPKDLKFNYP

-520 IPANKDEDYKIESED
+520 VPANKDVDYKIESED

-602 DKKSVSNNEDD
+602 DEKSVSNEEED

-619 NASATEIDGIIDKL
+619 NASANEIDCIIDKL

-641 LKVRVEQLRKQQ
+641 LKARVEQLRKQQ

-664 KAAEV
+664 KAAED

-681 NESVEKNN
+681 NESMEKNN

>member
-66 NLGDSSVVRKTEK
+66 NLGDSSIVRKTEK
-79 NIEKKAKAIAKIE
+79 NIEKKAKEIAKIE

-117 NMMNNLSHN
+117 NMMSNLSHN
-126 SFMAY
+126 SSMAY
-131 SLGIKSEADETKAID
+131 SLGIKTEADEAKAID

-159 RVRESELEDVEEQ
+159 RVRESELEDVEDVEEQ

-188 EEIGRSVSSILDG
+188 EEIGRSVSSILAG

-206 FEVADDKEDDAVEK
+206 FKVADDKEADAVE
-220 EEVSSD
+220 
-226 ESDKEEVSSDESDK
+226 KEEVSSDESDK
-240 EVSEPVVESEQIS
+240 EVSEPVSESEQIP

-261 IDLNVD
+261 IDLNVN
-267 TYQDSTNSNSVID
+267 TYQDSTNANSVID
-280 ESEARDHIE
+280 ENESREHIE

-307 FENIAKSGDVSEE
+307 FENIAKSGDISEE

-326 GRPNIDDN
+326 GRPNSEN
-334 FNSVDNGAKFVSPE
+334 RFNSIDNGVKFVSPE
-348 TVKSVVG
+348 TVKGVVG

-388 AEEEDKVDTPLDV
+388 TEEEDKVDTHLDV

-419 QNKDLDDE
+419 HNKDLDDE
-427 MSFEDI
+427 MSFEDV

-502 LPNEIKFNYP
+502 LPKDLKFNYP

-520 IPANKDEDYKIESED
+520 VPANKDVDYKIESED

-602 DKKSVSNNEDD
+602 DEKSVSNEEED

-619 NASATEIDGIIDKL
+619 NASANEIDCIIDKL

-641 LKVRVEQLRKQQ
+641 LKARVEQLRKQQ

-664 KAAEV
+664 KAAED

-681 NESVEKNN
+681 NESMEKNN

>member
-12 DYNLVSRKASP
+12 DYNLVSRKASS

-37 GIFTKFRISRL
+37 GSFTKFRSSGL

-117 NMMNNLSHN
+117 NMMSNLSHN
-126 SFMAY
+126 SSMAY
-131 SLGIKSEADETKAID
+131 SLGIKTEADEAKAID

-188 EEIGRSVSSILDG
+188 EEIGRSVSSILAG

-206 FEVADDKEDDAVEK
+206 FKVADDKETDAVE
-220 EEVSSD
+220 
-226 ESDKEEVSSDESDK
+226 KEEVSSDESDK
-240 EVSEPVVESEQIS
+240 EVSEPVSESEQIP

-261 IDLNVD
+261 IDLNIN
-267 TYQDSTNSNSVID
+267 TYQDSTNTNSVID
-280 ESEARDHIE
+280 ENESREHIE

-307 FENIAKSGDVSEE
+307 FENIAKSGDISEE

-326 GRPNIDDN
+326 GRPNAEN
-334 FNSVDNGAKFVSPE
+334 RFNSIDNGVKFVSPE
-348 TVKSVVG
+348 TVKGVVG

-388 AEEEDKVDTPLDV
+388 TEEEDKVDTHLDV

-419 QNKDLDDE
+419 HNKDLDDE
-427 MSFEDI
+427 MSFEDV

-502 LPNEIKFNYP
+502 LPKDLKFNYP

-520 IPANKDEDYKIESED
+520 VPANKDVDYKIESED

-602 DKKSVSNNEDD
+602 DEKSVSNEEED

-619 NASATEIDGIIDKL
+619 NASANEIDCIIDKL

-641 LKVRVEQLRKQQ
+641 LKARVEQLRKQQ

-664 KAAEV
+664 KAAED

-681 NESVEKNN
+681 NESMEKNN

>member
-117 NMMNNLSHN
+117 NMMSNLSHN
-126 SFMAY
+126 SSMAY
-131 SLGIKSEADETKAID
+131 SLGIKNEADEAKAID
-146 KIFNEDSPLSINE
+146 KIFNEDRPLSINE
-159 RVRESELEDVEEQ
+159 RVRESELEDVEDVEEQ

-188 EEIGRSVSSILDG
+188 EEIGRSVSSILAG

-206 FEVADDKEDDAVEK
+206 FKVADDKEADAVE
-220 EEVSSD
+220 
-226 ESDKEEVSSDESDK
+226 KEEVSSDESDK
-240 EVSEPVVESEQIS
+240 EVSEPVSESEQIP

-261 IDLNVD
+261 IDLNIN
-267 TYQDSTNSNSVID
+267 TYQDSTNTNLVID
-280 ESEARDHIE
+280 ENESREHIE

-326 GRPNIDDN
+326 GRPNAEN
-334 FNSVDNGAKFVSPE
+334 RFNSIDNGVKFVSPE
-348 TVKSVVG
+348 TVKGVVG

-388 AEEEDKVDTPLDV
+388 TEEEDKVDTHLDV

-419 QNKDLDDE
+419 HNKDLDDE
-427 MSFEDI
+427 MSFEDV

-502 LPNEIKFNYP
+502 LPKDLKFNYP

-520 IPANKDEDYKIESED
+520 VPANKDVDYKIESED

-602 DKKSVSNNEDD
+602 DEKSVSNEEED

-619 NASATEIDGIIDKL
+619 NASANEIDCIIDKL

-641 LKVRVEQLRKQQ
+641 LKARVEQLRKQQ

-664 KAAEV
+664 KAAED

-681 NESVEKNN
+681 NESMEKNN

>member
-117 NMMNNLSHN
+117 NMMSNLSHN
-126 SFMAY
+126 SSMAY
-131 SLGIKSEADETKAID
+131 SLGIKTEADEAKAID

-159 RVRESELEDVEEQ
+159 RVRESELEDVEDVEEQ

-188 EEIGRSVSSILDG
+188 EEIGRSVSSILAG
-201 DTSKE
+201 DTSKK
-206 FEVADDKEDDAVEK
+206 FKVADDKETDAVE
-220 EEVSSD
+220 
-226 ESDKEEVSSDESDK
+226 KEEVSSDESDK
-240 EVSEPVVESEQIS
+240 EVSEPVSESEQIP

-261 IDLNVD
+261 IDLNIN
-267 TYQDSTNSNSVID
+267 TYQDSTNTNSVID
-280 ESEARDHIE
+280 ENESREHIE

-307 FENIAKSGDVSEE
+307 FENIAKSGDISEE

-326 GRPNIDDN
+326 GRPNAEN
-334 FNSVDNGAKFVSPE
+334 RFNSIDNGVKFVSPE
-348 TVKSVVG
+348 TVKGVVG

-388 AEEEDKVDTPLDV
+388 TEEEDKVDTYLDV

-419 QNKDLDDE
+419 HNKDLDDE
-427 MSFEDI
+427 MSFEDV

-502 LPNEIKFNYP
+502 LPKDLKFNYP

-520 IPANKDEDYKIESED
+520 VPANKDVDYKIESED

-602 DKKSVSNNEDD
+602 DEKSVSNEEED

-619 NASATEIDGIIDKL
+619 NASANEIDCIIDKL

-641 LKVRVEQLRKQQ
+641 LKARVEQLRKQQ

-664 KAAEV
+664 KAAED

-681 NESVEKNN
+681 NESMEKNN